1 MGLPALLLFELGVMT
16 VPAMLEN
23 IARRWGR
30 SASDVPLPRFAD
42 GDGCFY
48 YRDQAK
54 WGRTGGGASEVVVY
68 RGTEA
73 PSGELL
79 EALDRLELV
88 EALAASCLGDAQAAR
103 IAADSIR
110 RVLYWSGLEPLERVV
125 LNADDLQLVFRW
137 AGGGWWRPGDAAF
150 FCTADERITRRQTQA
165 LLEALLADLADRCG
179 AERLE
184 AVKQEVSERQAA
196 RRVSSASS
204 GSSAPFRWWMVGA
217 ALAVLVG
224 VVALRGA
231 R

>member
-1 MGLPALLLFELGVMT
+1 MGLPAALLFELGAMAL
-16 VPAMLEN
+16 PAMLE
-23 IARRWGR
+23 AFERRWGR
-30 SASDVPLPRFAD
+30 SATDEPLPRFAI
-42 GDGCFY
+42 GDGCFFF
-48 YRDQAK
+48 REQARRPDAV
-54 WGRTGGGASEVVVY
+54 GPVGLTVY

-73 PSGELL
+73 PAGELL

-88 EALAASCLGDAQAAR
+88 ESLAASCLGDAQAAR

-110 RVLYWSGLEPLERVV
+110 RVLYWSGLEPVERVV
-125 LNADDLQLVFRW
+125 ANPNDAQVVLRW

-150 FCTADERITRRQTQA
+150 LCTADERITRRQTQA

-184 AVKQEVSERQAA
+184 AVKREVSERQAA

-204 GSSAPFRWWMVGA
+204 SPFRWWMVGA

-224 VVALRGA
+224 VVALRGV